1 LRITRAIASFVGH
14 QLFSMIGISALAPIT
29 LFSLVPALRLFG
41 STVTISDMRV
51 VLTQTPGFP
60 VQIVIGLLAGF
71 SIERLLKQE
80 QLKWVWVL
88 PLVVLLGA
96 FVLRSGG
103 GPSFEARFRHFF
115 GRGCR
120 PEKHCFDQLGFTLP
134 FYASVA
140 YSLGAFLSDR
150 VRKRSSIERDDKK

>member
-1 LRITRAIASFVGH
+1 VIAVFAAH
-14 QLFSMIGISALAPIT
+14 QLFSMIGILALAPIT
-29 LFSLVPALRLFG
+29 LFSLVPALRLVG

-103 GPSFEARFRHFF
+103 GPSFEVRFRHFF

-120 PEKHCFDQLGFTLP
+120 PEKHCFDQLDFTLP

-150 VRKRSSIERDDKK
+150 VRKRSSIETDDKE